1 MSMEEKVREDGY
13 WQAFATTGVFPSLPN
28 DILAE
33 KGDAYMMSILKGQY
47 NQLTKVLFAEV
58 LGRASG
64 FSDEISSAQIEA
76 AKWVR
81 PMIFS
86 KKKMYEHRKEMAA
99 SFAEFLS
106 LSQNPAMHKMREEID
121 YGQWLRDWPTRAKEF
136 YSPQIPLDANRI
148 FALVKELSAKP
159 DVYDIIRK
167 DEILRNLVLFWIA
180 TFIARLRKQGNGIGK
195 DLSAEFLKVL
205 IIDGLENLPA
215 ACWARKKKE
224 VEPDKGKDYYPATV
238 EKLASGLYA
247 LVTDRYGR
255 QLDLAEGDYKKL
267 DWALEVLRQTY
278 ARLDDDWGDFRIGK
292 LLLIQGK
299 TDDAKELLMPRIRKS
314 LNMFWAWDMLGQ
326 LFPAQRKACLAKSL
340 LCQEEDPKMMNRV
353 RKEAMAIGLPV
364 DDGEA
369 LKEISIPATDLLFEG
384 LPCVKGVYDSAF
396 ENKDGKIRVRFILE
410 TGADVKPVSPA
421 AVKLPRG
428 LPLGTPINAYLDME
442 DGSRILFVRLRESA
456 LWDILPVANMTYYGK
471 SQKGRAMLTFN
482 EANITCSFE
491 DFPALRN
498 VAVGDVVA
506 VRYATRTCDYGV
518 AYDVK
523 TVELTAGKST
533 AILIF
538 KGPIRLPNGVN
549 APGFVNGVYV
559 PKSLVFSLA
568 DQNLVEGTI
577 VKGRAVKL
585 APSLERDRFG
595 VMQKKIKSNALTLE
609 VLSGDELEKYKLA
622 LDG

>member
-1 MSMEEKVREDGY
+1 MGMEEKKREEVY
-13 WQAFATTGVFPSLPN
+13 WQSFAETGMFPALPN

-33 KGDAYMMSILKGQY
+33 KGSAYLLSILKGKY

-58 LGRASG
+58 LGHAAG

-86 KKKMYEHRKEMAA
+86 KKKMYERRKEMSAA
-99 SFAEFLS
+99 FAKFMLS
-106 LSQNPAMHKMREEID
+106 SQNQAMHKLSEIIDGEQQVRE
-121 YGQWLRDWPTRAKEF
+121 WPMRAKAL
-136 YSPQIPLDANRI
+136 YAPQATLDVGKIYTLVKDLGSRLDAYETVRN
-148 FALVKELSAKP
+148 
-159 DVYDIIRK
+159 
-167 DEILRNLVLFWIA
+167 DEILRNLVLFWMS
-180 TFIARLRKQGNGIGK
+180 TFISKLRKQGNGIGN
-195 DLSAEFLKVL
+195 DLGAEFLKVL
-205 IIDGLENLPA
+205 RADGLDNLPA
-215 ACWARKKKE
+215 ACWERKKRE
-224 VEPDKGKDYYPATV
+224 VKSEKGKDYYLATV
-238 EKLASGLYA
+238 EKLAAGLYV
-247 LVTDRYGR
+247 LVSDRYGR
-255 QLDLAEGDYKKL
+255 KINLSEEDNKL
-267 DWALEVLRQTY
+267 INWATEVLKRTY
-278 ARLDDDWGDFRIGK
+278 ARLDDEWGDFRIGK

-299 TDDAKELLMPRIRKS
+299 PDEAKELLMPRIRKS
-314 LNMFWAWDMLGQ
+314 LNMFWAWDMLGH
-326 LFPAQRKACLAKSL
+326 LFPAQRKACLAKAL
-340 LCQEEDPKMMNRV
+340 LCHEEDPKMMNRV
-353 RKEAMAIGLPV
+353 RKEAVAIGLPV
-364 DDGEA
+364 NDVEA
-369 LKEISIPATDLLFEG
+369 LKEISIPAPDLLFEG

-410 TGADVKPVSPA
+410 TGVSVKPVSPA

-428 LPLGTPINAYLDME
+428 LPLGTPINAYLDV
-442 DGSRILFVRLRESA
+442 DDTSRILFVRLRESA

-471 SQKGRAMLTFN
+471 SQKGRAMLTFS

-506 VRYATRTCDYGV
+506 VRYKTRICDYGV
-518 AYDVK
+518 FYDVK
-523 TVELTAGKST
+523 TVELTSEKST
-533 AILIF
+533 SIFVF
-538 KGPIRLPNGVN
+538 KGPIRLPNGVD

-568 DQNLVEGTI
+568 DQNIVEGRI

>member
-1 MSMEEKVREDGY
+1 MSLEEKVREDSY
-13 WQAFATTGVFPSLPN
+13 WQSFATTGVFPSLPN

-33 KGDAYMMSILKGQY
+33 KGDTYMMSILKGQY

-86 KKKMYEHRKEMAA
+86 KKKMYEHRKKMAA
-99 SFAEFLS
+99 SFAEFMS

-121 YGQWLRDWPTRAKEF
+121 YGQWLRDWPTRAKES
-136 YSPQIPLDANRI
+136 YSPQSPLDANRI

-159 DVYDIIRK
+159 DAYDTIRK
-167 DEILRNLVLFWIA
+167 DEILRNLVLIWIA

-205 IIDGLENLPA
+205 IIDRLENLPA
-215 ACWARKKKE
+215 ACWARKKME
-224 VEPDKGKDYYPATV
+224 VNPSKGKDYYPATV

-255 QLDLAEGDYKKL
+255 QLDLAEGDYKIL

-364 DDGEA
+364 DDDEA

-410 TGADVKPVSPA
+410 TGADVKPVSPIELA
-421 AVKLPRG
+421 AARATYRKAARG
-428 LPLGTPINAYLDME
+428 
-442 DGSRILFVRLRESA
+442 
-456 LWDILPVANMTYYGK
+456 
-471 SQKGRAMLTFN
+471 
-482 EANITCSFE
+482 
-491 DFPALRN
+491 
-498 VAVGDVVA
+498 
-506 VRYATRTCDYGV
+506 
-518 AYDVK
+518 
-523 TVELTAGKST
+523 
-533 AILIF
+533 
-538 KGPIRLPNGVN
+538 
-549 APGFVNGVYV
+549 
-559 PKSLVFSLA
+559 
-568 DQNLVEGTI
+568 
-577 VKGRAVKL
+577 
-585 APSLERDRFG
+585 
-595 VMQKKIKSNALTLE
+595 
-609 VLSGDELEKYKLA
+609 
-622 LDG
+622 